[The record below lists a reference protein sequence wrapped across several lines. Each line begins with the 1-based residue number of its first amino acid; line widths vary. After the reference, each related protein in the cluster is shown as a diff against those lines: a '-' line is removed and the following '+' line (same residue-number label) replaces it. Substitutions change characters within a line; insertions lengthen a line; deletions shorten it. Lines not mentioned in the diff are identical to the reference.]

1 VSRLALL
8 AAGIATA
15 VVAGSVD
22 PGSLSAHMVQH
33 AVFLGVA
40 APLLALTG
48 PATLV
53 LRLLPRTR
61 RRALRRLSGLV
72 HPLVTWPL
80 FAVVLVALHLP
91 FVLEALE
98 RRPAVHA
105 LGHAVLL
112 AAGYLFWAPVVLRD
126 PLPCRLSGPM
136 RSLYLLA
143 VMPVGEAIAVWYMV
157 AGDPLAG
164 ALMSAGMLPIA
175 VGFLAVTWSWL
186 RAEEARAVR
195 REAYAAR

>member
-1 VSRLALL
+1 VTRFVLL
-8 AAGIATA
+8 MAGVVIA
-15 VVAGSVD
+15 VVAGSFD
-22 PGSLSAHMVQH
+22 PGSLAAHMVQH
-33 AVFLGVA
+33 ALFLGVA
-40 APLLALTG
+40 APLVALAG
-48 PATLV
+48 PATLA
-53 LRLLPRTR
+53 LRLLPAAR
-61 RRALRRLSGLV
+61 RRSLRRLSALV
-72 HPLVTWPL
+72 HPYLTWPL
-80 FAVVLVALHLP
+80 FAVVLVVMHLP
-91 FVLEALE
+91 FTLEALE
-98 RRPAVHA
+98 RSSAVHA

-112 AAGYLFWAPVVLRD
+112 VVGYLFWAPVLLRD
-126 PLPCRLSGPM
+126 PLPRRMSGPA

-143 VMPVGEAIAVWYMV
+143 AMPVGEAVAVWYMV

>member
-1 VSRLALL
+1 MIRLALL
-8 AAGIATA
+8 VAGIATA
-15 VVAGSVD
+15 VVAGSFD

-33 AVFLGVA
+33 ALFLGVA
-40 APLLALTG
+40 APLVALAG

-53 LRLLPRTR
+53 LKRLPPVR
-61 RRALRRLSGLV
+61 RRGLRRPAALV
-72 HPLVTWPL
+72 HPFLTWPL
-80 FAVVLVALHLP
+80 FTLVLAGVHLP

-98 RRPAVHA
+98 RQPAVHA
-105 LGHAVLL
+105 LGHGVLL
-112 AAGYLFWAPVVLRD
+112 AVGYLFWAPVVLRD
-126 PLPCRLSGPM
+126 PVPRRLSGPA

-143 VMPVGEAIAVWYMV
+143 AMPVGEGIAVWYMV

-175 VGFLAVTWSWL
+175 LGFLAITWSWL